1 MLEGSWRV
9 HDIGIVNARPTAQ
22 EETMSDPSRKLE
34 LVLPAEDSPAG
45 TQTPVEQNRLL
56 ARKAP
61 GSVPAQRT
69 ADGAPWSFIDEIE
82 SHAGLYTVA
91 DLAAVLQRSTCSIYR
106 MAHRKQLPSLRLGG
120 LLYFDPAALGML
132 FRKKSPESAA
142 AARFS
147 GKVPRSSGNPRKRR
161 DPAC

>member
-1 MLEGSWRV
+1 
-9 HDIGIVNARPTAQ
+9 
-22 EETMSDPSRKLE
+22 MSEPSRKLE
-34 LVLPAEDSPAG
+34 LVLPSEDSPAG
-45 TQTPVEQNRLL
+45 AQTHAEQDRLL
-56 ARKAP
+56 ARNAP
-61 GSVPAQRT
+61 GSMLPRRT
-69 ADGAPWSFIDEIE
+69 ADGAPWSFIDELE

-91 DLAAVLQRSTCSIYR
+91 ELAVVLQRSTCSIYR
-106 MAHRKQLPSLRLGG
+106 MAHRKQLPALRVGG

-147 GKVPRSSGNPRKRR
+147 GKPQKRR